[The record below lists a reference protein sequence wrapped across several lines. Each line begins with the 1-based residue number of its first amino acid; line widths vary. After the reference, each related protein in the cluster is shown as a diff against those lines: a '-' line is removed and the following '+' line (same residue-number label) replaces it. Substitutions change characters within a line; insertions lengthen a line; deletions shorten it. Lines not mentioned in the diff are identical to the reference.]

1 MRHLQALIPAAFTL
15 LFATTTQAAPTV
27 SVYNWTDYIGDT
39 TLADF
44 QASSGIKV

>member
-27 SVYNWTDYIGDT
+27 SVYN
-39 TLADF
+39 
-44 QASSGIKV
+44 